1 MIFKTQNTNTHTKS
15 MLATKLYLK
24 PGTKQLHNSK
34 EIQKANIKHI
44 TLNRGKK

>member
-1 MIFKTQNTNTHTKS
+1 MILKTQNTNTHPKS